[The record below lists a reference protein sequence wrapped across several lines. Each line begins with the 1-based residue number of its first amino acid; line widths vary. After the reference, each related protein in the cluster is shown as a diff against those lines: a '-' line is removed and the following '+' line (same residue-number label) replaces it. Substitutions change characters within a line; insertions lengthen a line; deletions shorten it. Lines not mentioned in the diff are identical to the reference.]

1 MKEFLQKAWE
11 RITFIGGL
19 SLAGVSLAVL
29 GGTALDFV
37 LNVLGENAGDWIENI
52 KLGAHQK
59 RDAYR
64 VYKNL
69 KDAPNG
75 KGGEYILNID
85 DTEIL
90 TDEFFTLSTAV
101 IKEMVLKKDEEATDL
116 EEKVK
121 KLGGGERLKSGEKKA
136 LTKIFTDYLFDT
148 NIREYLTENSQIFRN
163 MGIGAQDIP
172 NAKKR
177 RQDAFVKMLENAR
190 QDFLERCFWDLE
202 SDHKILISI
211 LQEQI
216 VRDNI
221 KESNEIREEIKKSE
235 EKMISTLL
243 SVFGRNA
250 LDNGGSVNFTELKAI
265 EHSPKFMARR
275 CPECGYAGERLI
287 YNEKEESFH
296 CCACG
301 IDYSLMQ
308 NIEQEALIMQE
319 LSGVSANTNQI
330 KAMINQLEA
339 NNREQSAKIM
349 SAVAKVE
356 IGAKENALELD
367 KIDEGVMRLGESLDG
382 IGKRV
387 EELAEKTLK
396 KEYFEAMA
404 KKQSEDMTSV
414 ISAVAEKVQKTVI
427 SQANATYESISTEIE
442 NNQKSLIGKFD
453 LLEKKIN
460 ESEENLIFEI
470 RLTSQK
476 IDTVNENVL
485 KVYDEIRFLSD
496 YTDEINRKVLEKF
509 DKFEEMISKV
519 ESKLTDDLGEVFDLG
534 HSFNSFSQPV
544 AKKIAERTLRA
555 IKEGKDLGDDNFTV
569 ILVDIIDDIKSI
581 RENTEKTAKAI
592 GGSVDIPKN
601 LLLIDTDGGVAR
613 CPFCG
618 VEGAHG
624 QVKSDASY
632 YKCSVCKNQFLN
644 VNKLNVTERAC
655 PDKTVRDKILEF
667 KSKVEMWKEAHTSF
681 LLQFESDLEDV
692 KNAYRIV
699 LEHGIDDGIV
709 IIDLDKRMRQ
719 VGTQKRELDTVHR
732 INKVEAISNY
742 QHTLAKATKVIFYSS
757 RVRELE
763 ISGEFLTGEKGQPV
777 KYKCYTYKGIIK

>member
-11 RITFIGGL
+11 RITFVGGL
-19 SLAGVSLAVL
+19 SLAGVSLAFL

-101 IKEMVLKKDEEATDL
+101 IKEMVLKKDAKATDL

-148 NIREYLTENSQIFRN
+148 NIREYLTENSEIFRN
-163 MGIGAQDIP
+163 MGVGAQDIP
-172 NAKKR
+172 NARKR

-275 CPECGYAGERLI
+275 CPECGYVGERLI

-496 YTDEINRKVLEKF
+496 YTDEINRKVLERF

-519 ESKLTDDLGEVFDLG
+519 ESKLTEDLGEVFDLG

-569 ILVDIIDDIKSI
+569 ILGDIIDDIKSI
-581 RENTEKTAKAI
+581 RANTEEISGQVVSKLDKFGLVAYKLKNTELCPVCCRAVARKTAGGDKVYCPGCDQTYYNVDANDENTCKALVDKSLEGYI
-592 GGSVDIPKN
+592 AENKRIIKEWRDAHRIKIKKLNGGRGSSIEGKKN
-601 LLLIDTDGGVAR
+601 ID
-613 CPFCG
+613 
-618 VEGAHG
+618 
-624 QVKSDASY
+624 
-632 YKCSVCKNQFLN
+632 N
-644 VNKLNVTERAC
+644 VYFANVTEF
-655 PDKTVRDKILEF
+655 VVEDKIEIRGFNGLHKEIRGDLIIVNDFGLEKYDICDELNKRF
-667 KSKVEMWKEAHTSF
+667 KNICAVKSK
-681 LLQFESDLEDV
+681 
-692 KNAYRIV
+692 IV
-699 LEHGIDDGIV
+699 DET
-709 IIDLDKRMRQ
+709 DK
-719 VGTQKRELDTVHR
+719 K
-732 INKVEAISNY
+732 
-742 QHTLAKATKVIFYSS
+742 
-757 RVRELE
+757 
-763 ISGEFLTGEKGQPV
+763 
-777 KYKCYTYKGIIK
+777 